1 MVLSNF
7 RQHFECGL
15 LFIDLG
21 RCFLEPLLIAMQVR
35 VTDLSQTDER
45 DVDHLFVKQL
55 LAKGV
60 CSQTEVALRY
70 RQKFR
75 LEKRLVSLQS
85 GDNLL
90 RALAKLGQ

>member
-7 RQHFECGL
+7 RQHFESEFSC
-15 LFIDLG
+15 IDLC
-21 RCFLEPLLIAMQVR
+21 RCFLEPLLIAMQVG

-45 DVDHLFVKQL
+45 DVNHLFVKQL

-60 CSQTEVALRY
+60 CSQPEVALRC
-70 RQKFR
+70 RQKVL
-75 LEKRLVSLQS
+75 LEKRLVGLQS

-90 RALAKLGQ
+90 RAVAKLGQ